1 MVENTW
7 DIRLWP
13 DVEAQILAL
22 AESDPDLCDQITARI
37 DMLSEYGPS
46 LGRPIVDRIKGSTI
60 HNMKELRADSIR
72 ILFVFDPKS
81 RGILLVMG
89 DKRATGEAGI
99 RQRSRPQNSDF
110 VNGRRV
116 MTMSEKPVSWGSA
129 RAKLGR
135 DPERVAAARHAAE
148 SEILAYQLVT
158 LRKEADLTQTELSKT
173 MGVSQRRV
181 SAIEHGQLESFEL
194 DTIRKYVAALGGQVR
209 VVADFGDR
217 SVTLAS

>member
-1 MVENTW
+1 VVENTW

-89 DKRATGEAGI
+89 DKRGDWRGWYPPAIKTAE
-99 RQRSRPQNSDF
+99 QRFREWQ
-110 VNGRRV
+110 
-116 MTMSEKPVSWGSA
+116 K
-129 RAKLGR
+129 
-135 DPERVAAARHAAE
+135 
-148 SEILAYQLVT
+148 
-158 LRKEADLTQTELSKT
+158 
-173 MGVSQRRV
+173 
-181 SAIEHGQLESFEL
+181 
-194 DTIRKYVAALGGQVR
+194 
-209 VVADFGDR
+209 GDDDE
-217 SVTLAS
+217 

>member
-1 MVENTW
+1 MGE
-7 DIRLWP
+7 R
-13 DVEAQILAL
+13 
-22 AESDPDLCDQITARI
+22 AR
-37 DMLSEYGPS
+37 EVGP
-46 LGRPIVDRIKGSTI
+46 
-60 HNMKELRADSIR
+60 
-72 ILFVFDPKS
+72 
-81 RGILLVMG
+81 
-89 DKRATGEAGI
+89 
-99 RQRSRPQNSDF
+99 RS
-110 VNGRRV
+110 
-116 MTMSEKPVSWGSA
+116 
-129 RAKLGR
+129 
-135 DPERVAAARHAAE
+135 ERVAAARHAAE

>member
-1 MVENTW
+1 
-7 DIRLWP
+7 
-13 DVEAQILAL
+13 
-22 AESDPDLCDQITARI
+22 
-37 DMLSEYGPS
+37 
-46 LGRPIVDRIKGSTI
+46 
-60 HNMKELRADSIR
+60 
-72 ILFVFDPKS
+72 
-81 RGILLVMG
+81 
-89 DKRATGEAGI
+89 
-99 RQRSRPQNSDF
+99 
-110 VNGRRV
+110 
-116 MTMSEKPVSWGSA
+116 MSEQPVSWGSA

-148 SEILAYQLVT
+148 AEVLAYQLVT